1 VCNRHTSNDLL
12 WCVMCDLCRV
22 LQAAELRSQHAAE
35 LDALHLRLQDVL
47 ARKDGTIAQL
57 QSDLNATLAK
67 LQQATRELMGDED

>member
-1 VCNRHTSNDLL
+1 
-12 WCVMCDLCRV
+12 M
-22 LQAAELRSQHAAE
+22 QEAELQSQHAAE
-35 LDALHLRLQDVL
+35 LDALHLWLQGIL